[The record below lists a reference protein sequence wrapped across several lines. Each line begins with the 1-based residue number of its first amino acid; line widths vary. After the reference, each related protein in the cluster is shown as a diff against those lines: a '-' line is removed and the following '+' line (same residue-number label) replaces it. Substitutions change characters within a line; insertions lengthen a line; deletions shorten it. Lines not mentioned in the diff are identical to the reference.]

1 MITAQRRTTPS
12 SRSCFVEFVLG
23 QKLDGQIDEKVLQD
37 TNGRVFAYNE
47 RMGLAELRFDEWLRM
62 QWPDWKGQ
70 EKDTP
75 EEFEGT
81 HYCPEC
87 RRHGSSSAGTTS
99 QSAFTANMTVD
110 ADACEDC
117 GQTFIVKT
125 GCG

>member
-1 MITAQRRTTPS
+1 
-12 SRSCFVEFVLG
+12 
-23 QKLDGQIDEKVLQD
+23 
-37 TNGRVFAYNE
+37 
-47 RMGLAELRFDEWLRM
+47 M

-81 HYCPEC
+81 HYCLEC